1 MQYKLNLGRNC
12 LKVIIRTYG
21 IKEIFIPY
29 YSCKTIWRAIRE
41 ENCKIKFY
49 HIDKNFMPACEFRP
63 DDFIL
68 YINYF
73 GLFNDNC
80 EILEKKY
87 KNLITDNTHAFYSPH
102 FGIASFNSLRKFFPV
117 QNGAYLYIKKYQSMN
132 FEHDNLKLNTNEIP
146 RGKILCHSEQS
157 VESKDFAPLNDVCGG
172 IIDYE
177 QFRHNELILNNEH
190 IKLISPDVENK
201 MNTINFEQDKKQRIE
216 IFNHYAK
223 KFNKYNLIKIP
234 RLNGNIPYCYPLCTN
249 KKEILQMLSNQTV
262 LRLWEDIPESFPEH
276 EFVYNVAAL
285 PLIKG
290 TKILR
295 Q

>member
-1 MQYKLNLGRNC
+1 
-12 LKVIIRTYG
+12 
-21 IKEIFIPY
+21 
-29 YSCKTIWRAIRE
+29 
-41 ENCKIKFY
+41 
-49 HIDKNFMPACEFRP
+49 
-63 DDFIL
+63 
-68 YINYF
+68 
-73 GLFNDNC
+73 
-80 EILEKKY
+80 
-87 KNLITDNTHAFYSPH
+87 
-102 FGIASFNSLRKFFPV
+102 
-117 QNGAYLYIKKYQSMN
+117 MN

-146 RGKILCHSEQS
+146 RGKIFCHSEQS
-157 VESKDFAPLNDVCGG
+157 VKSKDFAPLNDVCGG